1 MQLFDQDYEPVYHD
15 LVPEAQHPEEFILR
29 LVGTGEKC
37 ENEGWV
43 ISGSCTKCGH
53 KVELTKAT
61 CGRVECPKCYRTWA
75 NRAAQRAGAR
85 VWGYYETRVTNHVPR
100 HITFELTDVNWD
112 EAKKKAKALG
122 ATGGLIVIHPWRIK
136 KEYQDAAN
144 DWASRHKGNRY
155 DYVRAQPDP
164 MALLDFSPHAHCLC
178 YGKLVEIKAG
188 DSEYLYRNIRRLGT
202 LEACEGVAF
211 YLLSHTNSPATER
224 AQSVRYF
231 GCCSTQ
237 RLKPE
242 WTGKVTVS
250 FLCPECGAPMV
261 ETGTCEEI
269 TTKHYVA
276 TGWAVVIPDKRPAG
290 AKIETVA
297 RSRCSKSVLQ
307 LPDPRVTPGMLR
319 AASLKQRERR
329 PCASQAD
336 ISADWCCCH
345 ELD

>member
-1 MQLFDQDYEPVYHD
+1 MQRFDQDFEPVYHD
-15 LVPEAQHPEEFILR
+15 LVPEAIHLEKQGLR

-43 ISGSCTKCGH
+43 ISGSCCKCGH

-85 VWGYYETRVTNHVPR
+85 VWGYYQTGVTKHVPR

-112 EAKKKAKALG
+112 EAKKKATDLG
-122 ATGGLIVIHPWRIK
+122 AEGGLIVIHPWRIK

-202 LEACEGVAF
+202 LEACEGVSF
-211 YLLSHTNSPATER
+211 YLLSHTNSPLTER

-237 RLKPE
+237 RLKPD
-242 WTGKVTVS
+242 WTGKITIPM
-250 FLCPECGAPMV
+250 LCPECGAPMV

-319 AASLKQRERR
+319 PASLEQRER
-329 PCASQAD
+329 PACASQACL
-336 ISADWCCCH
+336 AVDWCCRH
-345 ELD
+345 ELG